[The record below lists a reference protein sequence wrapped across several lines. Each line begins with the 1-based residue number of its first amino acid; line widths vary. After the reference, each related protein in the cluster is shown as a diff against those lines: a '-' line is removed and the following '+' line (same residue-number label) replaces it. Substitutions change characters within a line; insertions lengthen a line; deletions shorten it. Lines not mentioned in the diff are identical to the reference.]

1 MMIHT
6 IRLREVL
13 FVILVAL
20 FGVFTVQ
27 HIEAQGV
34 TLQTVCR
41 WGTFS
46 SGRLFTWANW
56 QHVEFTDAALLASLR
71 RLDASEKF
79 DYDAGGYTPTWEL
92 TLTSASGAHRV
103 DVWTRADDPLH
114 VYLFAYRSATPDAHG
129 GSYGLHGCP
138 YGAFR
143 IPMATWDSLMA
154 EMTAREG

>member
-1 MMIHT
+1 MIIHT

-13 FVILVAL
+13 FVVLVTL

-46 SGRLFTWANW
+46 SGRLFSWATW

-71 RLDASEKF
+71 YLDASDKF
-79 DYDAGGYTPTWEL
+79 DYDAGGFTPTYEL
-92 TLTSASGAHRV
+92 TLNSHSGAHRV
-103 DVWTRADDPLH
+103 DVWTRADDPQH
-114 VYLFAYRSATPDAHG
+114 VYLFAYRSATPDARG
-129 GSYGLHGCP
+129 GSYGRHGCP

-143 IPMATWDSLMA
+143 IPMATWQVLMTR
-154 EMTAREG
+154 MTQKGN